1 MTNTVLKAQ
10 IDSQITNKTAQKS
23 VTEFNV
29 GTNIKLVVDYVDQ
42 QVPYKTYSA
51 LLTQSSTGV
60 PTAYIPKNDAN
71 LTIVFTRI
79 SAGKYTGT
87 LSGGFVPTKTTII
100 AGTIGGEE
108 IFTAIFL
115 NTTNINLRTFSI
127 SSGTPAY
134 FDDLLTDTFFQIRIY
149 N

>member
-23 VTEFNV
+23 VTAAQV
-29 GTNIKLVVDYVDQ
+29 GGNMKEVVDYVDQ

-51 LLTQSSTGV
+51 LLTQESTGV
-60 PTAYIPKNDAN
+60 PIAYIAKNDAN

-87 LSGGFVPTKTTII
+87 LSSGFVPNKTTII
-100 AGTIGGEE
+100 TGSVGGEE
-108 IFTAIFL
+108 IFTSIFL

-127 SSGTPAY
+127 SSGTPDY
-134 FDDLLTDTFFQIRIY
+134 FDDLLTNTFFQIRIY